1 MQYLKFGDLTL
12 TALDGVKGFEEQSG
26 YTFATQS
33 IATGKPILQAMG
45 ETLSEISLNI
55 GLRQALG
62 HDIPDMLSR
71 INALRK
77 SGTPQRLIFSSG
89 TYQGDYVISGI
100 STSILN
106 TSATGAILAADLS
119 ISLMEYADRV
129 IISQSN
135 TETKP
140 DSAKSNRKVTEK

>member
-12 TALDGVKGFEEQSG
+12 TALDGVRGFEEQSG

-45 ETLSEISLNI
+45 ETLSEITLNI

-62 HDIPDMLSR
+62 HDIPAMISQ

-77 SGTPQRLIFSSG
+77 SGTPQRLIFTSG
-89 TYQGDYVISGI
+89 TYQGDYVITGV

-106 TSATGAILAADLS
+106 TSATGTIISADLS
-119 ISLMEYADRV
+119 VSLMEYADRV
-129 IISQSN
+129 IISQRN
-135 TETKP
+135 AETKP
-140 DSAKSNRKVTEK
+140 AGTKSNRKVTEK